1 MEYSLWLYDYNT
13 LNSPNSSYLRST
25 MGFATEREKLVYT
38 AKLAQE
44 AERYDEMV
52 DAMKMVANLDVE
64 LTLEERSYLSF
75 GYKNVVDARRS
86 SWRILSSTEQ
96 TEEAKGNNIHMKH
109 LKKYRQR
116 VESEISIICRDI
128 ISVLDSHLIPSTSD
142 GESTVHYHKMK
153 GDFYRY
159 LAEIKAGDEKEEAIK
174 QSKKAYYKALT
185 VAEAELPP
193 TNPIRLGAALHLSI
207 LYHEFLNNPETACR
221 LTKIAFEEGTAEINA
236 LNNEPYKNTLMA
248 LKLLRENYSLW
259 TSQLPH

>member
-1 MEYSLWLYDYNT
+1 
-13 LNSPNSSYLRST
+13 
-25 MGFATEREKLVYT
+25 
-38 AKLAQE
+38 
-44 AERYDEMV
+44 
-52 DAMKMVANLDVE
+52 MKMVANLD
-64 LTLEERSYLSF
+64 
-75 GYKNVVDARRS
+75 NVVDARRS
-86 SWRILSSTEQ
+86 SWRILSSAEL
-96 TEEAKGNNIHMKH
+96 TEEAKGNNIHLKH
-109 LKKYRQR
+109 LKTYRQR

-159 LAEIKAGDEKEEAIK
+159 LAEIKAGDEKEEAIE

-185 VAEAELPP
+185 VAEVKLPP
-193 TNPIRLGAALHLSI
+193 TNPIQ
-207 LYHEFLNNPETACR
+207 TACR
-221 LTKIAFEEGTAEINA
+221 LTKIAFKEGTPEINT